1 MSSFE
6 EYIASLKRKNQNLH
20 NENTNLWAEVKRLTD
35 ELDREKLNKNREFFA
50 RMRAE
55 NARKNL
61 EELFRK
67 KSAETECLRA
77 DLEAKV
83 VENQILRD
91 SNKNQL
97 QVNNQSWLF
106 VEISHPTKKI
116 PIPRIKNSREI
127 PKVKNPEIK
136 KNLISLLSKLKKN
149 RG

>member
-20 NENTNLWAEVKRLTD
+20 NENTNLWAEVKRLTE

-55 NARKNL
+55 NARKNI

-67 KSAETECLRA
+67 KSAETESLRA

-83 VENQILRD
+83 VENQILKD
-91 SNKNQL
+91 KNENQL
-97 QVNNQSWLF
+97 KVNNQSWLF
-106 VEISHPTKKI
+106 VGISHPTKK
-116 PIPRIKNSREI
+116 KSRSR
-127 PKVKNPEIK
+127 V
-136 KNLISLLSKLKKN
+136 
-149 RG
+149 

>member
-67 KSAETECLRA
+67 KSAETDSLRS
-77 DLEAKV
+77 DLKAKV
-83 VENQILRD
+83 VENEILKD
-91 SNKNQL
+91 KNENQL
-97 QVNNQSWLF
+97 KVNNQSWLF
-106 VEISHPTKKI
+106 VGISHPKKKH
-116 PIPRIKNSREI
+116 PE
-127 PKVKNPEIK
+127 VKNPEKFQIFEK
-136 KNLISLLSKLKKN
+136 S
-149 RG
+149 RV

>member
-50 RMRAE
+50 KMRAE

-61 EELFRK
+61 EELFKK
-67 KSAETECLRA
+67 KSAETESLRA

-83 VENQILRD
+83 VENEILKDKNENELKINELAFCRD
-91 SNKNQL
+91 
-97 QVNNQSWLF
+97 
-106 VEISHPTKKI
+106 
-116 PIPRIKNSREI
+116 I
-127 PKVKNPEIK
+127 PK
-136 KNLISLLSKLKKN
+136 KLKKN
-149 RG
+149 PESRGFAKNPGDFQKIPKKSRRSENRKKNKIF